1 MLSKESRRETIR
13 QFKEQKPARGIY
25 AVRCTAN
32 GDAWV
37 GGTRNLNAAKN
48 GCWFSLR
55 NGMHR
60 EPTLQNAWNAHGEA
74 AFEYEIVEKLDEDVH
89 PLEIDDRLK
98 AAKKS
103 WIERLKARPLL

>member
-1 MLSKESRRETIR
+1 
-13 QFKEQKPARGIY
+13 
-25 AVRCTAN
+25 
-32 GDAWV
+32 
-37 GGTRNLNAAKN
+37 
-48 GCWFSLR
+48 
-55 NGMHR
+55 MHR